1 MSSPPITNANIS
13 DLCVKHCEETAWTFT
28 FIWNLLNS
36 DFRFFRLPAITV
48 AGSQPVRGRLPWQ
61 GGATIQKCPGD
72 FYKELQGRTTVIQKC
87 PEAADFYKEFL
98 ATSFLCLLPLPRN
111 VSCAQQGLAR
121 KPAFTVSFQIPKQY
135 KRTPQNTWPN
145 LFPAKIWQTLWK
157 EWWFHYWCRDV
168 ERWSVSC
175 KQSRPQIWGEV
186 GSIAGYG
193 ALQAAIPCYEAA
205 CRTMLCLLKYETA
218 QIQGRPVVDGN
229 GTWFTFHNRQ

>member
-87 PEAADFYKEFL
+87 PEAADFLQGITSHQLPLL
-98 ATSFLCLLPLPRN
+98 AATAEKCFMCSTGPCTQTSFHGVFSNSKTIQKDTTKHLALLIPSENMTDTMERMMISLMMQRCWKTKHVLQTKQTSNMRWGWQYCRLWSPPGCYP
-111 VSCAQQGLAR
+111 VLWSGL
-121 KPAFTVSFQIPKQY
+121 
-135 KRTPQNTWPN
+135 
-145 LFPAKIWQTLWK
+145 
-157 EWWFHYWCRDV
+157 
-168 ERWSVSC
+168 
-175 KQSRPQIWGEV
+175 
-186 GSIAGYG
+186 
-193 ALQAAIPCYEAA
+193 
-205 CRTMLCLLKYETA
+205 LCLLKYETA

>member
-135 KRTPQNTWPN
+135 KGRHRTLGPTYSQR
-145 LFPAKIWQTLWK
+145 KYDR
-157 EWWFHYWCRDV
+157 HYGKDDDFIIDADML
-168 ERWSVSC
+168 
-175 KQSRPQIWGEV
+175 KD
-186 GSIAGYG
+186 
-193 ALQAAIPCYEAA
+193 EA
-205 CRTMLCLLKYETA
+205 CLANKADLKYEVRLA
-218 QIQGRPVVDGN
+218 VLQVMEPSRLLSRVMKRPVMSPKVWNCPDPGPPRC
-229 GTWFTFHNRQ
+229 WW